1 MQHRHLLP
9 NEIDL
14 LLDGEVGFGV
24 SPLRAH
30 VDECEPCRARLA
42 DARVV
47 VEALERLPHF
57 APSVRF
63 ADQVLAQVQI
73 VEPWHVAAIDAA
85 RRLVPQSVPMRAV
98 MAASATVVAAAVS
111 ASAVWLSFHADATVY
126 ALNLATDR
134 ARAALVNGVASIIG
148 DAFGQPGLDVV
159 RSSGLSGLAI
169 SAGVVLAAIAG
180 ATFGFR
186 ALATASRRV
195 RE

>member
-14 LLDGEVGFGV
+14 LLDGEIGFGV

-30 VDECEPCRARLA
+30 VDECEACRARLG

-47 VEALERLPHF
+47 VDALERLPHF
-57 APSVRF
+57 APPMRF
-63 ADQVLAQVQI
+63 ANQVLAQVQI

-85 RRLVPQSVPMRAV
+85 RRLVPRSAPMRIV
-98 MAASATVVAAAVS
+98 MAASATVMAAAVS
-111 ASAVWLSFHADATVY
+111 ASAVWLGFHADATLY
-126 ALNLATDR
+126 AINLAMGR
-134 ARAALVNGVASIIG
+134 ARAALVNGAAGVIG
-148 DAFGQPGLDVV
+148 DAFGQAGLDVV
-159 RSSGLSGLAI
+159 RSSGLTGLAI
-169 SAGVVLAAIAG
+169 SAGVVLVAVAG

-186 ALATASRRV
+186 ALATASRRF